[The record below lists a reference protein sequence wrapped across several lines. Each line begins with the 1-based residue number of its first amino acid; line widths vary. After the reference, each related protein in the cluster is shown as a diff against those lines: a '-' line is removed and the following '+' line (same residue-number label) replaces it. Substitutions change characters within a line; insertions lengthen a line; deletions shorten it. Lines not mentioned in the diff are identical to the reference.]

1 MPRRYYYRRRSIG
14 SRDKY
19 SVEQTLWRITLSQ
32 ASPQQYAEVVSPTTI
47 KGMRKVKHLT
57 IQLANMPQSE
67 GWPLYYAIVYC
78 PEGYTPNTL
87 NVPGDNAVSSL
98 YEPNQYVMAAGVFDT
113 SSGPNRIHCPIAR
126 NLNSGDKIVF
136 IIACPGLNQ
145 NVNYTGIVR
154 YAITLQ

>member
-1 MPRRYYYRRRSIG
+1 MPRRYYRRRSIG

-19 SVEQTLWRITLSQ
+19 SVEQTLWRISLTQ
-32 ASPQQYAEVVSPTTI
+32 ASPQQYAEVVPATTI

-57 IQLANMPQSE
+57 IQLSNMPAAE
-67 GWPLYYAIVYC
+67 GWPLYYALVYV
-78 PEGYTPNTL
+78 PEGYDANTL
-87 NVPGDNAVSSL
+87 NVPSDNAISSL
-98 YEPNQYVMAAGVFDT
+98 YEPNQFVMAAGILDT
-113 SSGPNRIHCPIAR
+113 TSGPNRIHCPIAR

-145 NVNYTGIVR
+145 NAAFTGIVR